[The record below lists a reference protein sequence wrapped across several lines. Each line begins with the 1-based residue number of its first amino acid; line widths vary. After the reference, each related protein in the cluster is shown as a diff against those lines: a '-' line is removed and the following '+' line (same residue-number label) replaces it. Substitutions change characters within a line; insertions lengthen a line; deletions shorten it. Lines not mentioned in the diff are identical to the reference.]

1 MWCNYLYL
9 FLLYVTLIDVNNKN
23 VNAQTRNFSN
33 NAPCPGEC
41 VCFRRNV
48 RCMRLELSEIP
59 KVPLQA
65 TLL

>member
-1 MWCNYLYL
+1 MCRKLIEL
-9 FLLYVTLIDVNNKN
+9 SSLLIIVAVVYCEK
-23 VNAQTRNFSN
+23 RNFST
-33 NAPCPGEC
+33 APCPGEC

-48 RCMRLELSEIP
+48 RCMQLELSEIP